1 MIILVILE
9 SNALFSVMIRS
20 IELEPKLLDAY
31 WHRHLLHLL
40 QDNKKVRFSLRS
52 LIIFLWSFR

>member
-1 MIILVILE
+1 
-9 SNALFSVMIRS
+9 MIRS

-40 QDNKKVRFSLRS
+40 QDNKKVHVSLLC
-52 LIIFLWSFR
+52 LIIFLGHVSSTLTLPDL

>member
-1 MIILVILE
+1 MIILERLE
-9 SNALFSVMIRS
+9 SNELFFVLIRS

-40 QDNKKVRFSLRS
+40 QDNKKVCV
-52 LIIFLWSFR
+52 